1 MLFTG
6 YAELTIDA
14 KGRLAIPAKYRNKW
28 DPARDGGAW
37 YCLAWPGGT
46 LRLYTEATFERLA
59 ERLGETQPVFDGED
73 VSIDSVLF
81 SAAERLE
88 MDTAGRIMLP
98 KQHMKMT
105 QMPGEVVVV
114 GARNRL
120 EVYPRQRWEE
130 NQDAMFRQMP
140 DLIRQA
146 ERRSPGG

>member
-46 LRLYTEATFERLA
+46 LRLYTEMTFEQLA

-73 VSIDSVLF
+73 ESVDSALF
-81 SAAERLE
+81 SMAERLE

-98 KQHMKMT
+98 KQHVKMT
-105 QMPGEVVVV
+105 GMPTEVVVV

-120 EVYPRQRWEE
+120 EVCPRDRWEQ
-130 NQDAMFRQMP
+130 NQQAMFERMP
-140 DLIRQA
+140 ELIRQA
-146 ERRSPGG
+146 ERKPAS

>member
-28 DPARDGGAW
+28 DSARDGGAW

-46 LRLYTEATFERLA
+46 LRLYTETTFELLA
-59 ERLGETQPVFDGED
+59 ERLGEMQPVFDGED
-73 VSIDSVLF
+73 TGVDPALF
-81 SAAERLE
+81 SMAERLE

-98 KQHMKMT
+98 KPHIRRTKMPT
-105 QMPGEVVVV
+105 EVAVV

-120 EVYPRQRWEE
+120 EVYPRERWEQ
-130 NQDAMFRQMP
+130 NQQAMFEKMP
-140 DLIRQA
+140 ELIRQA
-146 ERRSPGG
+146 ERKPPA